1 MKKNIHFSFLG
12 ECNNYCFSKLYLGR
26 CLFIMKSRFILLV
39 FLCLLLKT
47 GTSFA
52 QSSIPLGSWRTHLP
66 YNLWTGLTVAGDKVY
81 ATANKRSLAVV
92 DQVDNTITPLS
103 KTDGLTGVDYT
114 SIKYNEYTGQ
124 TVITYADANIDI
136 IEKDGSIYNLSELKN
151 KFIVGSKAINHI
163 NFNNEFAYLS
173 TDFGLIVI
181 NLRKKEV
188 KESYTNIGPN
198 GSTLKVSASSL
209 NQNKDSL
216 YAATDKGLLVA
227 RISTSI
233 NLLDFSN
240 WYIFQSQDG
249 LPSSIKTI
257 NYLNDIMIAGTPN
270 DGFYYY
276 TNQKWEKTNLPYT
289 NNLASVNLSG
299 NKLLCCM
306 NDLLLI
312 VENFG
317 SYEQKSG
324 YPYYFPKEA
333 SFDKAGNLW
342 VADQEGGGLF
352 KVSNGNIQSFQIN
365 SPLNENAF
373 KIDAYGDKIVVCGG
387 GYSSNYLKANTA
399 GQYYIFE
406 NGTWTNSGYIPDVA
420 DIIHS
425 GYNPYNGKL
434 YFASFGN
441 GILEVKNN
449 QTIIYNPTNTPL
461 IDPGGGHNSFVL
473 TTDAKVDNNGTLW
486 ILNSYIPSSTS
497 YALHSLSI
505 DSVWKNYII
514 PLDNIKYGMDL
525 LIDSY
530 NQKWIRMN
538 QDKDKGLIVFNEK
551 TNKYRYLDNTPGKGG
566 LPKNIVTCMAEDK
579 KGDMW
584 IGTTQGIGIIYNASS
599 VLTSPTIDAV
609 KPIYEGYPLLYQE
622 TVKCITV
629 DGGNRKW
636 IGTENGLWLLSE
648 TGLEVIHHFTVD
660 NSPLLSNIINDVA
673 IMENTGEVFIATSKG
688 LISFRGESTEGTDQF
703 KDIKIFPNPV
713 PPGFSGTVGI
723 SGLAQNANIKI
734 TDIYGNLIF
743 QTKAAGGTATWNG
756 KNYNGKKAET
766 GTYLVFS
773 SSENGEEAMVAKI
786 AVIE

>member
-1 MKKNIHFSFLG
+1 
-12 ECNNYCFSKLYLGR
+12 
-26 CLFIMKSRFILLV
+26 MKSRFILLI
-39 FLCLLLKT
+39 FLCLLIQT
-47 GTSFA
+47 GKSHA

-66 YNLWTGLTVAGDKVY
+66 YNYWTGVTVAGNKVY
-81 ATANKRSLAVV
+81 ATATPRSLAVV
-92 DQVDNTITPLS
+92 DQTDNSISPLS
-103 KTDGLTGVDYT
+103 KIDGLTGVDYT
-114 SIKYNEYTGQ
+114 SIKHNDYTGQ

-151 KFIVGSKAINHI
+151 KTIIGSKAINHI

-173 TDFGLIVI
+173 TDFGLIII
-181 NLRKKEV
+181 NLKKKEV

-198 GSTLKVSASSL
+198 GSTLKVYTSSL

-216 YAATDKGLLVA
+216 YAATDKGLMVG
-227 RISTSI
+227 RISTTI
-233 NLLDFSN
+233 NLLDYSN
-240 WYIFQSQDG
+240 WYIFQTQDG
-249 LPSSIKTI
+249 IPSSIRTI
-257 NYLNDIMIAGTPN
+257 NYLNGIMIAGTSN
-270 DGFYYY
+270 GDFYYY
-276 TNQKWEKTNLPYT
+276 TDQKWQKTDLPSYNRELST
-289 NNLASVNLSG
+289 VNLSG

-306 NDLLLI
+306 NDYLLI
-312 VENFG
+312 VENLG
-317 SYEQKSG
+317 SYEVKTGS
-324 YPYYFPKEA
+324 PYNFPKEA

-352 KVSNGNIQSFQIN
+352 KVSNGTIQSFQIN
-365 SPLNENAF
+365 SPLSENAF
-373 KIDAYGDKIVVCGG
+373 KVDAYGDKIVVCGG
-387 GYSSNYLKANTA
+387 GYNSSYLKADIA
-399 GQYYIFE
+399 GQYNIFE
-406 NGTWTNSGYIPDVA
+406 NNTWTSSGNISNVA

-425 GYNPYNGKL
+425 TYNPFNGKL
-434 YFASFGN
+434 YFASYGN

-449 QTIIYNPTNTPL
+449 QTTIYNPTNTPI
-461 IDPGGGHNSFVL
+461 IDPWGGHSSFVL
-473 TTDAKVDNNGTLW
+473 TTDAKVDKNGTLW
-486 ILNSYIPSSTS
+486 ILNSFLPSSTS
-497 YALHSLSI
+497 FALHALSK

-514 PLDNIKYGMDL
+514 PLDDITHNIEL

-538 QDKDKGLIVFNEK
+538 QNKFKGLIIFNEK

-566 LPKNIVTCMAEDK
+566 LPQNIITSMAEDK

-584 IGTTQGIGIIYNASS
+584 IGTTEGIGIIYNASS
-599 VLTSPTIDAV
+599 VLTSATVDAV

-622 TVKCITV
+622 TINCIKV

-688 LISFRGESTEGTDQF
+688 LISFRGESSEGTDQF
-703 KDIKIFPNPV
+703 KDVKIFPNPI

-723 SGLAQNANIKI
+723 SGLAKNANVKI

-773 SSENGEEAMVAKI
+773 SSENGEESMVAKI